1 MGIVAVPLIGFYCAS
16 KWVVEAL
23 HESLAQEVKDFGIKV
38 TLLEPGAYAT
48 DFASPS
54 SRKMAAGLDVY
65 GGLRKQIA
73 GRLTNEER
81 GDPNATAEAI
91 LKIVDA
97 ENPPMRL
104 ALGTWLLPRAR
115 AAYAERLATWRLGQQ
130 SPMQRKATQAQI
142 CLGAKRG
149 PPILR
154 KSGRQRSSPFA

>member
-16 KWVVEAL
+16 KWAVEAL

-38 TLLEPGAYAT
+38 TLLEPGTYAT
-48 DFASPS
+48 DFASPP

-73 GRLTNEER
+73 GRLANEER

-91 LKIVDA
+91 LMIVDA

-104 ALGTWLLPRAR
+104 ALGSWLLPSAR
-115 AAYAERLATWRLGQQ
+115 AAYAERLATWEAWAAI
-130 SPMQRKATQAQI
+130 SNAAQ
-142 CLGAKRG
+142 GN
-149 PPILR
+149 PSTDMLR
-154 KSGRQRSSPFA
+154 S